1 MGNERTP
8 LMTSAGESNLKRIQE
23 HEAAPR
29 WNVRIGDRLE
39 KEDLASYDRFRKK
52 VLSNTTFSKKI
63 PLHLIEWIETQREKV
78 VLFREAI
85 PQGFDVQKDWAHIPT
100 MSREDIACRPEDIVP
115 RGESLDRLIVY
126 DTSGTTGHALVVPHH
141 PQAVAL
147 NHALAEYVLKRHG
160 VEAEFSANSVAC
172 LNICAQRKT
181 HVFCNVFSVWNEAGF
196 AKINLNP
203 KDWAGGRQGARKFIL
218 DLAPIFI
225 TADPVSLAEL
235 MKWQIPVKPSLIIST
250 ALTLSKELQKSFE
263 NYFGCPVVNWYSTT
277 ETGPIAASIAGKD
290 GLFFLAPDL
299 FVEVVDEDG
308 IPLPFGKT
316 GEITVTGG
324 RNPYLPLLRYRTG
337 DFGKMADS
345 PLRLTELVG
354 RKLVFFRAT
363 DGSMVNPVDISREMR
378 IVSPFVQHEFIQ
390 KKDGSCIVKIRPA
403 INANISVKA
412 MANAIKGL
420 FGQEQKLEVIIDEH
434 LGKENP
440 SGKVISWQ
448 SELELETKQ

>member
-8 LMTSAGESNLKRIQE
+8 LMTAAGEKNLKRIRE

-39 KEDLASYDRFRKK
+39 KEDLAYYASFRNK
-52 VLSNTTFSKKI
+52 VLANEPFSHTVPPHI
-63 PLHLIEWIETQREKV
+63 VQWIELKREKV
-78 VLFREAI
+78 ALFREAI
-85 PQGFDVQKDWAHIPT
+85 PHGFDIAKDWAHIPT

-115 RGESLDRLIVY
+115 QGESLDRLIVY

-141 PQAVAL
+141 PRAVAL
-147 NHALAEYVLKRHG
+147 NHALAESVLKRHG
-160 VEAEFSANSVAC
+160 IETDFSSSSVAC

-203 KDWAGGRQGARKFIL
+203 KDWAGGRKAARKFIL

-235 MKWQIPVKPSLIIST
+235 MKWQIPIKPSLIIST
-250 ALTLSKELQKSFE
+250 ALTLSKELQRSFE
-263 NYFGCPVVNWYSTT
+263 SYFDCPVVNWYSTT
-277 ETGPIAASIAGKD
+277 ETGPIAASIAGKE

-299 FVEVVDEDG
+299 YVEIIDEDG
-308 IPLPFGKT
+308 IPLPIGEI

-378 IVSPFVQHEFIQ
+378 LVCPFVQHEFIQ
-390 KKDGSCIVKIRPA
+390 KKDGSCVVKIRPA
-403 INANISVKA
+403 VNANISLKA
-412 MANAIKGL
+412 MTKAIKGL
-420 FGQEQKLEVIIDEH
+420 FGQEQKVEVLIDEN
-434 LGKENP
+434 LGKDNP

-448 SELELETKQ
+448 SELELETE